1 MMIDGA
7 EPLDRTPRADGLT
20 KTDYMSGVQC
30 HKLLWLRRHEPDAK
44 ELQPDKVLQDLFD
57 QGNLV
62 GALARDRFPGGV
74 LVPYRASRAER
85 ARQTAALIAAGCT
98 VIFEAAFLVDDIF
111 VACDVLLREG
121 NDWRLIE
128 VKSSTKQKDEHIADL
143 AVQAHVLSRSGVR
156 VSRAEVMHL
165 NPEFRH
171 PDAGDLF
178 ARSDVTADVMQLMA
192 DVPDEAARQLAML
205 AGPEPSVQ
213 IGIHCS
219 APWDCV
225 FHDRCWPDDPNHVA
239 SLYSVGPRKAAA
251 YMARG
256 IRRID
261 QIPPHEKLPFAA
273 KRQVKALACGELIVE
288 KTLPAALAPFADIP
302 LGFLD
307 FETVSRAVPVWLAM
321 APWGMAAAQFSYH
334 ESLPGGEYRHLEHL
348 AEGPQ
353 DARPL
358 VAERLVEATRHAAK
372 VVTYSS
378 FEKTRIRALIIEV
391 PALAPE
397 LAELESKLVDLL
409 PVLRDHVYHP
419 AFRGSFSL
427 KYVLPALVPDL
438 SYNDLVIV
446 DGRLASVEIAR
457 LLFVADRVPPDERD
471 RVRHDL
477 LAYCERDTWAMV
489 RLLETLRTLCLD

>member
-1 MMIDGA
+1 MIIERA
-7 EPLDRTPRADGLT
+7 EPQGGTARTRGLT

-30 HKLLWLRRHEPDAK
+30 HKLLWLRRHEPNAP
-44 ELQPDKVLQDLFD
+44 ELQPDKVLEDLFD

-74 LVPYRASRAER
+74 LVPYQASRVER
-85 ARQTAALIAAGCT
+85 ARLTEELIAAGHT
-98 VIFEAAFLVDDIF
+98 IIFEGSFLVDDIF

-121 NDWRLIE
+121 DEWCLIE

-143 AVQAHVLSRSGVR
+143 AVQVYVLSRCGLL

-165 NPEFRH
+165 NPAFRH
-171 PDAGDLF
+171 PDVGNLF
-178 ARSDVTADVMQLMA
+178 ARTDVTAAVMQQTI
-192 DVPDEAARQLAML
+192 DVPDEAARQIAML

-213 IGIHCS
+213 IGIQCS

-225 FHDRCWPDDPNHVA
+225 FHDRCWPDDPQHIA
-239 SLYSVGPRKAAA
+239 LLYNVGPKKAAA

-256 IRRID
+256 IHRID
-261 QIPPHEKLPFAA
+261 QVPAHEKLPFAA
-273 KRQVKALACGELIVE
+273 RRQVKALACGELIVE
-288 KTLPAALAPFADIP
+288 RTLRTALAPFDDVP

-307 FETVSRAVPVWLAM
+307 FETVARAVPVWPAM

-334 ESLPGGEYRHLEHL
+334 ESVPGGGYRHVEHL

-358 VAERLVEATRHAAK
+358 VAERLVEATRHAAR
-372 VVTYSS
+372 VVAYSP
-378 FEKTRIRALIIEV
+378 FEKTRIRALIAEV

-397 LAELESKLVDLL
+397 LAALEAKLVDLL
-409 PVLRDHVYHP
+409 PVLRDHVCHP
-419 AFRGSFSL
+419 AFRGSFGL
-427 KYVLPALVPDL
+427 KHVLPALVPDV